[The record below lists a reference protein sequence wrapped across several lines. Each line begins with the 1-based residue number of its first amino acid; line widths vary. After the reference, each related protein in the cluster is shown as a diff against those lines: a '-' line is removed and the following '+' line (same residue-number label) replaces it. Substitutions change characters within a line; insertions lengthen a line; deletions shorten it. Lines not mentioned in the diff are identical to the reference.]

1 MLCELRYVTDGAK
14 PWEKPPSTRRGKSP
28 LAPKGGIKMLNLV
41 ESLYIIDEEIIDKKI
56 IDEELKDWKKSNVES
71 LKVLM

>member
-1 MLCELRYVTDGAK
+1 
-14 PWEKPPSTRRGKSP
+14 
-28 LAPKGGIKMLNLV
+28 MLNLV